1 MTVLNNQT
9 NKRVWTGKYAP
20 KQINKYFRHSEARKE
35 EFKRQREKDET
46 FLESCQDAGFDDLD
60 NYSRRGKLGEGTYG
74 LVTKAVHRLSKID
87 VAIKKIK
94 PEADEAG
101 LSPTTIR
108 EIALLSELRHPYIVQ
123 LINTIFS
130 KGNVY
135 LVFEYCEYDLRKYID
150 I

>member
-1 MTVLNNQT
+1 MTVLKKQT
-9 NKRVWTGKYAP
+9 NKRVWTDKNAP
-20 KQINKYFRHSEARKE
+20 KQIDKYFRHSEALE
-35 EFKRQREKDET
+35 EFKRQSEEDEA
-46 FLESCQDAGFDDLD
+46 FLESCQDVGFNDLD